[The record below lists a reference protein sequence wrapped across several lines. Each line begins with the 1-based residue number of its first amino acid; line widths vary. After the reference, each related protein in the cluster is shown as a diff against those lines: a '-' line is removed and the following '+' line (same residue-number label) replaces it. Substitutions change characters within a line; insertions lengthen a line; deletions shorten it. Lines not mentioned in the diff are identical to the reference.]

1 MVSTIDSMATVALAA
16 LVLLA
21 SSRAQAQPAPPS
33 GFEWL
38 PGAARALSRTDS
50 ASRDTPVFEYAYG
63 PRAQASVGAEL
74 GVFAARGSRLSGRFG
89 AYGMVCLENGTSEDV
104 FPPHELWRGLV
115 GFSGALSS
123 DWLARR
129 WFGPGSRIEIA
140 LVAGHESD
148 HEDDFR
154 QTPGPR
160 DIPFGGGGDFLA
172 PDLAVRLPLG
182 ERADVTVRLQE
193 RVYVRGS
200 LAHAPGADLVLRVRL
215 WPAVQ
220 PSLALFGEQIIADDA
235 QAQDTFFARALLSLG
250 FTGTVGVLGP
260 FASFDVGAGKGLL
273 INRREARFSAGVRYA
288 PF

>member
-1 MVSTIDSMATVALAA
+1 MVPGAIAALA
-16 LVLLA
+16 LLTSGA
-21 SSRAQAQPAPPS
+21 ARAQPAQPS

-38 PGAARALSRTDS
+38 PGAARTIARTDS
-50 ASRDTPVFEYAYG
+50 ASRDTPVFEFAYG
-63 PRAQASVGAEL
+63 PRAQASIGAEP
-74 GVFAARGSRLSGRFG
+74 GVFALRGTALSARLGV
-89 AYGMVCLENGTSEDV
+89 YGMVCLENGTSEDV

-115 GFSGALSS
+115 GLSAALSS

-129 WFGPGSRIEIA
+129 WFGPRSRIEIVF
-140 LVAGHESD
+140 VAGHESD

-182 ERADVTVRLQE
+182 QRADVTVRLQE
-193 RVYVRGS
+193 RFYVKGP
-200 LAHAPGADLVLRVRL
+200 LAHAPGADLVVRVRL
-215 WPAVQ
+215 GPVVQ
-220 PSLALFGEQIIADDA
+220 PSLAIFGEQIIADDA
-235 QAQDTFFARALLSLG
+235 QARDTFFARALLGIG
-250 FTGTVGVLGP
+250 FRGTAGVLGP
-260 FASFDVGAGKGLL
+260 FASFDIGAGKGLL

>member
-1 MVSTIDSMATVALAA
+1 VSPREALVPGAIVALA
-16 LVLLA
+16 LFA
-21 SSRAQAQPAPPS
+21 SADAQAQPAPPS

-38 PGAARALSRTDS
+38 PGAARAIARTDS

-63 PRAQASVGAEL
+63 PRAQASIGAEF
-74 GVFAARGSRLSGRFG
+74 GVFDARGSRLSGRFG
-89 AYGMVCLENGTSEDV
+89 VYGMVCLENGTSEEV

-115 GFSGALSS
+115 GFSAALSS

-129 WFGPGSRIEIA
+129 WFGPGSRVEIT
-140 LVAGHESD
+140 LGAGHESD

-182 ERADVTVRLQE
+182 ARADVTVRLQE
-193 RVYVRGS
+193 RVYVRGA
-200 LAHAPGADLVLRVRL
+200 LAHAPGADLVLRVRP

-235 QAQDTFFARALLSLG
+235 QARDTFFARALLSLG